1 MCRVYHSSSLNPL
14 APPRTTQAFREGN
27 LGVIGTVGGII
38 AVAVGTNE
46 TLNSKFSASEAKLG
60 ARIDGL
66 VGELKDQ
73 GARMQAKF
81 DQEDNKFFQLLLKS
95 KGPKGDGSEGDG
107 PKGDSHS
114 S

>member
-1 MCRVYHSSSLNPL
+1 M
-14 APPRTTQAFREGN
+14 
-27 LGVIGTVGGII
+27 GGII

-46 TLNSKFSASEAKLG
+46 TLNGKFSASEAKLG

-81 DQEDNKFFQLLLKS
+81 DQEDNKFFQLLLKQS

-107 PKGDSHS
+107 PKGDSPS